1 MGSKGWLKKVHFCI
15 SPFTSEV
22 VDYQGGINAHV
33 ERTSVWVGAGDGA
46 PKPPHQVTKSIVWDY
61 IMCQSLTV
69 YSSCG

>member
-22 VDYQGGINAHV
+22 VDYQRGINAHV

-46 PKPPHQVTKSIVWDY
+46 PKPPHHVTKSIVWDY

-69 YSSCG
+69 YSSRG

>member
-46 PKPPHQVTKSIVWDY
+46 PNLLIRLL
-61 IMCQSLTV
+61 SLLSGIT
-69 YSSCG
+69 